1 MKFYFVRH
9 GETEWNVLKKI
20 QGKTDVPLNENGQ
33 NQAKALAASLV
44 EQKLHAVKIYT
55 SPQLRATQ
63 TAEIIGN
70 ALHIECEELQGLI
83 EMDLGEWEGS
93 NWETIEE
100 EYAQA
105 YHNWNE
111 HRRHVHTPGGECY
124 NEVLERTLDA
134 LKHILSKE
142 NDNVIVVTHSAI
154 LMSLRVYLA
163 KLPFEE
169 MVRRFKT
176 KNTELVEIDASEI
189 REAIERFEAGE

>member
-100 EYAQA
+100 EYTQA

>member
-70 ALHIECEELQGLI
+70 ALHIECEKLQGLI

-100 EYAQA
+100 EYAQE

-176 KNTELVEIDASEI
+176 KNTELVEIDESEI
-189 REAIERFEAGE
+189 RDAIERFEAGE